1 MYESKDVR
9 KASGDSSSSESEV
22 QVAESSSSNS
32 SPERGLVLSWRTSL
46 FRSSGVLMMFKT
58 YHLVHSLHTTAGIFF
73 HVIWRKVQR
82 KVSSGIA
89 TFYWVHAAYFGSLT
103 ILGTMLLWF
112 SRDRSNN
119 DIEFVD
125 CIFNS
130 VSALTATGL
139 SSLRVRDFNTFGMV
153 VLMLLMLLGSNV
165 FTSLLPLY
173 LRRFYF
179 YRSNIRS
186 VQNSL
191 ANVRESSYSKDRN
204 LSCTSGMMKSAKIS
218 TASCKPLW
226 HHIDHQ
232 PVQIKCPEFRP
243 DGNVIYSCGDD
254 LSTNRIGDGDEY
266 DQSVRFSYGRVH
278 AAQQRALEQQSL
290 VALCRIIPL
299 YMFGTLNL
307 GFLTLICYNAT
318 ASKAIRN
325 LFEVEGVNLTFFAM
339 FSAVSAFSNTGLSPL
354 DENFVPFQKKP
365 LVILPLAVLILA
377 GNTMFPPTMRAI
389 IWGLHWTSGPGVHDR
404 RYSVYE
410 YLLRYPR
417 RCSSHLFPRLHT
429 LWLVVTVVVIN
440 AVGAI
445 AFCALDW
452 HSVALAIKDW
462 STGTKI
468 MAALFQSLNTRSAG
482 MNIVALVNLSPPVL
496 VLYVGMM

>member
-1 MYESKDVR
+1 
-9 KASGDSSSSESEV
+9 
-22 QVAESSSSNS
+22 
-32 SPERGLVLSWRTSL
+32 
-46 FRSSGVLMMFKT
+46 MFKPD
-58 YHLVHSLHTTAGIFF
+58 HLVHSLHRTTGIIF
-73 HVIWRKVQR
+73 HAIWRKAR
-82 KVSSGIA
+82 REVSSGIA
-89 TFYWVHAAYFGSLT
+89 TFYWLHAAYFGTWT

-112 SRDRSNN
+112 PRDRSN

-179 YRSNIRS
+179 YRRNIKS

-191 ANVRESSYSKDRN
+191 ANMRERSYSKDRN
-204 LSCTSGMMKSAKIS
+204 SSCTSDVMKSAKVS
-218 TASCKPLW
+218 TASCRPSW
-226 HHIDHQ
+226 HGSDHQ
-232 PVQIKCPEFRP
+232 PVKIKCPEFRH
-243 DGNVIYSCGDD
+243 DGNVIYSYGGD
-254 LSTNRIGDGDEY
+254 LSTNKIGDGDDLDNSARY
-266 DQSVRFSYGRVH
+266 SYGRVH
-278 AAQQRALEQQSL
+278 AALQRGLEQQSL
-290 VALCRIIPL
+290 VALCWIIPL
-299 YMFGTLNL
+299 YMFGTLVV
-307 GFLTLICYNAT
+307 GFLALICNNTT
-318 ASKAIRN
+318 ASKAIQKV
-325 LFEVEGVNLTFFAM
+325 FEVEGVNLTFFAM
-339 FSAVSAFSNTGLSPL
+339 FSASPL

-377 GNTMFPPTMRAI
+377 GNTMFPPTLRAI
-389 IWGLHWTSGPGVHDR
+389 IWGLYWNSGPGVLDR
-404 RYSVYE
+404 RHSVYE
-410 YLLRYPR
+410 YLLRHPR
-417 RCSSHLFPRLHT
+417 RCYSHLFPRMHT
-429 LWLVVTVVVIN
+429 LWLVVTVAVIN

-452 HSVALAIKDW
+452 HSEALAIKNW

-482 MNIVALVNLSPPVL
+482 MNIVSLVNLSPPVL